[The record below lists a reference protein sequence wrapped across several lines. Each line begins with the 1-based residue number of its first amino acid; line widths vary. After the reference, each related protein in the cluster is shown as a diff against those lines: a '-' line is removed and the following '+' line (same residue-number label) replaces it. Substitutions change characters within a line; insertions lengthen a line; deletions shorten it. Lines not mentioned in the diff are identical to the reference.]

1 MWEGPHCPDN
11 LGVATFVADRRL
23 LILFIMSEPVYI
35 LGGGR
40 TDFKRNLKKEGKTI
54 RNLITEAG
62 KKALDDAKTDPAE
75 IQAATVGNF
84 NAGQFTK
91 QLHLGAFIPEID
103 PKLHGVPTIHTEGAC
118 ASGALSV
125 LLGAQWIMGGFHD
138 AVLVVGAEQQKT
150 MSSLDGSDVLGA
162 AADYHIEKPE
172 YGDFMF
178 PKLFGRIA
186 QIYIE
191 KYGASEKELSWVAFK
206 NYAHARLNP
215 LAQMRDADLTYD
227 CASQVSDKNP
237 SVAPPLKVS
246 DCSQITDGAASLVL
260 VSGKHLDRMG
270 LDKSKLPRLLG
281 FGSTTDYLALAKKDA
296 PTFST
301 ARKAAEKAFGMANLK
316 PRDMHGAE
324 VHDCFSITEIVA
336 YEILGLAESGK
347 GVELVKSGATA
358 LPQVRPEKAKASFQI
373 PVNAGGG
380 LIADGHPVGATGVRQ
395 VFEAYQQLTEQAGA
409 RQIEDARKFLT
420 FNMGG
425 SLTTSVAMVWG
436 RE

>member
-1 MWEGPHCPDN
+1 MN
-11 LGVATFVADRRL
+11 
-23 LILFIMSEPVYI
+23 EPVYI

-54 RNLITEAG
+54 RDLITESG
-62 KKALDDAKTDPAE
+62 RKAIADAKIDPSQIE
-75 IQAATVGNF
+75 AAAVGNF

-103 PKLHGVPTIHTEGAC
+103 PKLHGIPTMHTEAAC
-118 ASGALSV
+118 ASGSLSV
-125 LLGAQWIMGGFHD
+125 LLGAQWVMGGFHD

-246 DCSQITDGAASLVL
+246 DCSQITDGAASVVL
-260 VSGKHLDRMG
+260 VSGKYLDRMG
-270 LDKSKLPRLLG
+270 IDKSKLVQLLG

-336 YEILGLAESGK
+336 YEILGLAEPGK
-347 GVELVKSGATA
+347 GAELAMSGATA
-358 LPQVRPEKAKASFQI
+358 LPQVRGEHITGSVAWEI

-380 LIADGHPVGATGVRQ
+380 LIGDGHPVGATGVRQ

-409 RQIEDARKFLT
+409 RQIAGAKKYLT

-425 SLTTSVAMVWG
+425 SLTTAVAMVWG
-436 RE
+436 RD

>member
-11 LGVATFVADRRL
+11 LGVATFVAARRL
-23 LILFIMSEPVYI
+23 PILFIMSESVYI

-54 RNLITEAG
+54 RHIIIEAG
-62 KKALDDAKTDPAE
+62 KRAIDDAKIDPAE
-75 IQAATVGNF
+75 IQAGAVGNF

-91 QLHLGAFIPEID
+91 QLQLGAFIPEID
-103 PKLHGVPTIHTEGAC
+103 PKLRGIPTMHTEAAC
-118 ASGALSV
+118 ASGALCV
-125 LLGAQWIMGGFHD
+125 LLGAEWIIGGFYD
-138 AVLVVGAEQQKT
+138 VVLVVGAEQQKT

-162 AADYHIEKPE
+162 AADYHNEKPE

-191 KYGASEKELSWVAFK
+191 KYGATE
-206 NYAHARLNP
+206 
-215 LAQMRDADLTYD
+215 ADL
-227 CASQVSDKNP
+227 A
-237 SVAPPLKVS
+237 
-246 DCSQITDGAASLVL
+246 LVE
-260 VSGKHLDRMG
+260 
-270 LDKSKLPRLLG
+270 
-281 FGSTTDYLALAKKDA
+281 KDA
-296 PTFST
+296 PTFSV
-301 ARKAAEKAFGMANLK
+301 ARKAAEKAFRMANLT
-316 PRDMHGAE
+316 PRDLQGAE

-358 LPQVRPEKAKASFQI
+358 LPQVRTEKFKGPFQI

-395 VFEAYQQLTEQAGA
+395 VFEAYQQLTEQGGA
-409 RQIEDARKFLT
+409 RQIENAKRFLT

>member
-1 MWEGPHCPDN
+1 MN
-11 LGVATFVADRRL
+11 
-23 LILFIMSEPVYI
+23 EPVYI
-35 LGGGR
+35 LGASR

-54 RNLITEAG
+54 RHLITEVG
-62 KKALDDAKTDPAE
+62 KKALEDAQIDPGQ
-75 IQAATVGNF
+75 IQAAAVGNF

-103 PKLHGVPTIHTEGAC
+103 DKLHGIPTMHTEAAC

-125 LLGAQWIMGGFHD
+125 LLGAHWIAGGFHD

-186 QIYIE
+186 QVYID
-191 KYGASEKELSWVAFK
+191 KYGASPDDLAAVAFK
-206 NYAHARLNP
+206 NYAHAALNP
-215 LAQMRDADLTYD
+215 LAQMREANLTYD

-237 SVAPPLKVS
+237 SVAPPLRVS
-246 DCSQITDGAASLVL
+246 DCSQITDGSASLIL
-260 VSGKHLDRMG
+260 VSGKFLDRIG
-270 LDKSKLPRLLG
+270 RDKSKLPRLLG
-281 FGSTTDYLALAKKDA
+281 YGHTTDYLALEKKDV

-301 ARKAAEKAFGMANLK
+301 SRKAAQNAFKMANLK
-316 PRDMHGAE
+316 PRDLDGAE

-336 YEILGLAESGK
+336 YEILGLAEPGK
-347 GVELVKSGATA
+347 GAELAKSGATA
-358 LPQVRPEKAKASFQI
+358 LPQVRGEHVSGKIDFEI
-373 PVNAGGG
+373 PVNTGGG
-380 LIADGHPVGATGVRQ
+380 LIGDGHPVGATGVRQ
-395 VFEAYQQLTEQAGA
+395 VVEAYQHLTERAGA
-409 RQIEDARKFLT
+409 RQIENAKRFLT

-425 SLTTSVAMVWG
+425 SLTTSVAMIWG
-436 RE
+436 RD

>member
-1 MWEGPHCPDN
+1 M
-11 LGVATFVADRRL
+11 
-23 LILFIMSEPVYI
+23 EPVYI

-40 TDFKRNLKKEGKTI
+40 TDFKRNLKKEGKAL
-54 RNLITEAG
+54 RDLIIEAG
-62 KKALDDAKTDPAE
+62 QKALADAKIDPAE
-75 IQAATVGNF
+75 IQAAAVGNF

-103 PKLHGVPTIHTEGAC
+103 PKLHGIPTMHTEAAC
-118 ASGALSV
+118 ASGSLSV

-150 MSSLDGSDVLGA
+150 MSSRDGSDVLGA
-162 AADYHIEKPE
+162 AADFDVERPE

-186 QIYIE
+186 QIYID
-191 KYGASEKELSWVAFK
+191 KFGATPEQLAWVAYK
-206 NYAHARLNP
+206 NYAHAKLNP

-246 DCSQITDGAASLVL
+246 DCSQITDGAASVVL
-260 VSGKHLDRMG
+260 VSGKYCDNHG
-270 LDKSKLPRLLG
+270 IDKSKLPQLLG

-316 PRDMHGAE
+316 PRDMHGVE
-324 VHDCFSITEIVA
+324 VHDCFSITEICA
-336 YEILGLAESGK
+336 YEILGLAEPGK
-347 GVELVKSGATA
+347 GAELAMSGATA
-358 LPQVRPEKAKASFQI
+358 LPQVRGEHIKGNVAWEI
-373 PVNAGGG
+373 PVNTGGG
-380 LIADGHPVGATGVRQ
+380 LIGDGHPVGATGVRQ
-395 VFEAYQQLTEQAGA
+395 VLDAYQQLTEQSGPRQIAGA
-409 RQIEDARKFLT
+409 KKFLT

-436 RE
+436 RN

>member
-1 MWEGPHCPDN
+1 
-11 LGVATFVADRRL
+11 
-23 LILFIMSEPVYI
+23 MSETVYI

-40 TDFKRNLKKEGKTI
+40 TDFKRNLRKEGKTI
-54 RNLITEAG
+54 RDLIKEAG
-62 KKALDDAKTDPAE
+62 RKALDDAKIDPAE
-75 IQAATVGNF
+75 IEAAAVGNF

-103 PKLHGVPTIHTEGAC
+103 EKLHGIPTMHTEAAC

-150 MSSLDGSDVLGA
+150 MSSKDGSDVLGA
-162 AADYHIEKPE
+162 AADFEIERPE

-178 PKLFGRIA
+178 PKLFGKIA
-186 QIYIE
+186 EIYIE
-191 KYGASEKELSWVAFK
+191 KYGASPDDLAAVAYK

-215 LAQMRDADLTYD
+215 LAQMRDADLTYSD
-227 CASQVSDKNP
+227 ASQVSEKNP
-237 SVAPPLKVS
+237 SVAPPLRVS
-246 DCSQITDGAASLVL
+246 DCSQITDGAAAVVL
-260 VSGKHLDRMG
+260 VSGKYCDQHG
-270 LDKSKLPRLLG
+270 IDKSKLPRLLG
-281 FGSTTDYLALAKKDA
+281 FGHTTDYLALEKKDV

-336 YEILGLAESGK
+336 YEILGLAEPGK
-347 GVELVKSGATA
+347 GAELAKSGATA
-358 LPQVRPEKAKASFQI
+358 LPQVRGEHVSGKIDFEI
-373 PVNAGGG
+373 PVNTGGG
-380 LIADGHPVGATGVRQ
+380 LIGDGHPVGATGVRQ
-395 VFEAYQQLTEQAGA
+395 VLDAYQQLTEQAGA
-409 RQIEDARKFLT
+409 RQINGAKKFLT

-425 SLTTSVAMVWG
+425 SLTTSVAMIWG
-436 RE
+436 T

>member
-1 MWEGPHCPDN
+1 M
-11 LGVATFVADRRL
+11 
-23 LILFIMSEPVYI
+23 EPVYI
-35 LGGGR
+35 LGAGR
-40 TDFKRNLKKEGKTI
+40 TDFKRNMKKEGKTI

-62 KKALDDAKTDPAE
+62 KKALDDAKTDPTE
-75 IQAATVGNF
+75 IQAAAVGNF

-103 PKLHGVPTIHTEGAC
+103 PKLHGIPTMHTEAAC

-125 LLGAQWIMGGFHD
+125 LLGAQWIMGGFCD
-138 AVLVVGAEQQKT
+138 SVLVVGAEQQKT

-186 QIYIE
+186 QIYID
-191 KYGASEKELSWVAFK
+191 KYGASEEDLAWVAYK

-215 LAQMRDADLTYD
+215 LAQMREADLTYD
-227 CASQVSDKNP
+227 CASQLSDKNP
-237 SVAPPLKVS
+237 SVASPLKVS
-246 DCSQITDGAASLVL
+246 DCSQITDGAASIVL
-260 VSGKHLDRMG
+260 ASGKYLGKIGRDRT
-270 LDKSKLPRLLG
+270 KTARL
-281 FGSTTDYLALAKKDA
+281 FGYGHTTDFLPLDKKDA
-296 PTFST
+296 PTFSI
-301 ARKAAEKAFGMANLK
+301 ARKAAEKAFRMANLT
-316 PRDMHGAE
+316 PRNLQGAE

-358 LPQVRPEKAKASFQI
+358 LPQVRNEKFNGPFQI

-395 VFEAYQQLTEQAGA
+395 VFEAYQQLTEQAGV
-409 RQIEDARKFLT
+409 RQIENAKRFLT

>member
-1 MWEGPHCPDN
+1 MNE
-11 LGVATFVADRRL
+11 
-23 LILFIMSEPVYI
+23 VYI
-35 LGGGR
+35 LGGSR

-54 RNLITEAG
+54 RHLITEAG
-62 KKALDDAKTDPAE
+62 KRAIDDARIDPGE
-75 IQAATVGNF
+75 IQAGAVGNF

-91 QLHLGAFIPEID
+91 QLQLGAFIPEID
-103 PKLHGVPTIHTEGAC
+103 PKLRGIPTMHTEAAC

-125 LLGAQWIMGGFHD
+125 LLGAQWIMGGFYD

-162 AADYHIEKPE
+162 AADYHNEKPE

-191 KYGASEKELSWVAFK
+191 KYGASESDLAQVAWK
-206 NYAHARLNP
+206 NYAHAKLNP
-215 LAQMRDADLTYD
+215 LAQMRDADLTFD

-260 VSGKHLDRMG
+260 VSGKYLEKLGR
-270 LDKSKLPRLLG
+270 DKTKMARLLG
-281 FGSTTDYLALAKKDA
+281 FGHTTDYLPLDKKDV

-316 PRDMHGAE
+316 PRDVHGAE

-336 YEILGLAESGK
+336 YEILGLAEPGK
-347 GVELVKSGATA
+347 GAELAKSGATA
-358 LPQVRPEKAKASFQI
+358 LPQIRNQKSGKLPFEI
-373 PVNAGGG
+373 PVNTGGG
-380 LIADGHPVGATGVRQ
+380 LIGDGHPVGATGVRQ
-395 VFEAYQQLTEQAGA
+395 VFDAYQQLTAQAGA
-409 RQIEDARKFLT
+409 RQIENARRFLT

-425 SLTTSVAMVWG
+425 SLTTSVAMLWG
-436 RE
+436 RD

>member
-1 MWEGPHCPDN
+1 M
-11 LGVATFVADRRL
+11 
-23 LILFIMSEPVYI
+23 EPVFI

-54 RNLITEAG
+54 RDLITESG
-62 KKALDDAKTDPAE
+62 RKAIADAKIEPSE
-75 IQAATVGNF
+75 VEAAAVGNF

-103 PKLHGVPTIHTEGAC
+103 PALHGIPTMHTEAAC
-118 ASGALSV
+118 ASGSLSV
-125 LLGAQWIMGGFHD
+125 LLGAQWVMGGFHD

-162 AADYHIEKPE
+162 AADYHIERPE

-191 KYGASEKELSWVAFK
+191 KYGATEQQLAWVAYK

-215 LAQMRDADLTYD
+215 MAQMRDADLTYD
-227 CASQVSDKNP
+227 GASQVSDKNP

-246 DCSQITDGAASLVL
+246 DCSQITDGSAAVVL
-260 VSGKHLDRMG
+260 VSGKYMDRMG
-270 LDKSKLPRLLG
+270 LDKSKYPRMLG
-281 FGSTTDYLALAKKDA
+281 FGSTTDYLALEKKDA

-301 ARKAAEKAFGMANLK
+301 ATKAAQKAFNMTSGLT
-316 PRDMHGAE
+316 PRDMHGVE
-324 VHDCFSITEIVA
+324 VHDCFSITEICA
-336 YEILGLAESGK
+336 YEILGLAERGK
-347 GVELVKSGATA
+347 GAELAMSGATA
-358 LPQVRPEKAKASFQI
+358 LPQVRNEKVGGSISWEI
-373 PVNAGGG
+373 PVNTGGG
-380 LIADGHPVGATGVRQ
+380 LIGDGHPVGATGVRQ
-395 VFEAYQQLTEQAGA
+395 VFDAYQQLTEQANA
-409 RQIEDARKFLT
+409 RQINGCKKFLT

-425 SLTTSVAMVWG
+425 SLTTSVAMIWG
-436 RE
+436 RN

>member
-1 MWEGPHCPDN
+1 MNE
-11 LGVATFVADRRL
+11 VF
-23 LILFIMSEPVYI
+23 I

-54 RNLITEAG
+54 RHIIIEAG
-62 KKALDDAKTDPAE
+62 KKAIEDAKIDPAE
-75 IQAATVGNF
+75 IQAGVVGNF

-91 QLHLGAFIPEID
+91 QLQLGAFIPEID
-103 PKLHGVPTIHTEGAC
+103 LKLHGIPTIHTEAAC

-125 LLGAQWIMGGFHD
+125 LLGAEWIMGGFYD
-138 AVLVVGAEQQKT
+138 VVLVVGAEQQKT

-162 AADYHIEKPE
+162 AADYHNEKPE

-191 KYGASEKELSWVAFK
+191 KYGATEADLAQVAWK
-206 NYAHARLNP
+206 NYAHAKLNP
-215 LAQMRDADLTYD
+215 LAQMRDADLTLD

-246 DCSQITDGAASLVL
+246 DCSQITDGAASVIL
-260 VSGKHLDRMG
+260 VSGRYLEKISR
-270 LDKSKLPRLLG
+270 DKSNTVRLLG
-281 FGSTTDYLALAKKDA
+281 YGHTTDYLPLDKKDA

-301 ARKAAEKAFGMANLK
+301 ARKAAEKAFSMANLK
-316 PRDMHGAE
+316 PRDMQGAE

-336 YEILGLAESGK
+336 YEILGFAERGK

-358 LPQVRPEKAKASFQI
+358 LPQVRAEKVKASFTI

-380 LIADGHPVGATGVRQ
+380 LIGDGHPVGATGVRQ

-409 RQIEDARKFLT
+409 RQIENVKRFLT

-425 SLTTSVAMVWG
+425 SLTTSVAMIWG

>member
-1 MWEGPHCPDN
+1 M
-11 LGVATFVADRRL
+11 
-23 LILFIMSEPVYI
+23 EPVYI

-54 RNLITEAG
+54 RHLIIEAG
-62 KKALDDAKTDPAE
+62 QKALADAKIDAAE
-75 IQAATVGNF
+75 IQAAAVGNF

-91 QLHLGAFIPEID
+91 QLHLGGFVPEID
-103 PKLHGVPTIHTEGAC
+103 AKLHGIPTMHTEAAC
-118 ASGALSV
+118 ASGSVSV
-125 LLGAQWIMGGFHD
+125 LLGAQWIAGGFHD

-191 KYGASEKELSWVAFK
+191 KYGATEKELAWVAYK

-215 LAQMRDADLTYD
+215 MAQMRDADLTYD

-246 DCSQITDGAASLVL
+246 DCSQITDGSASVVL
-260 VSGKHLDRMG
+260 VSEKFMNKHG
-270 LDKSKLPRLLG
+270 LDKSKYPRMLG
-281 FGSTTDYLALAKKDA
+281 FGSTTDYLALEKKDA

-301 ARKAAEKAFGMANLK
+301 ARKAAEKAFGMTNGLK
-316 PRDMHGAE
+316 PRDMNGVE

-336 YEILGLAESGK
+336 YEILGLAEKGK
-347 GVELVKSGATA
+347 GFELAMSGATA
-358 LPQVRPEKAKASFQI
+358 LPQVRNESVSGKIDFEI
-373 PVNAGGG
+373 PVNTGGG
-380 LIADGHPVGATGVRQ
+380 LIGDGHPVGATGVRQ
-395 VFEAYQQLTEQAGA
+395 VYEAYQHLTGQAGA
-409 RQIEDARKFLT
+409 RQIEGAKKFLT

-425 SLTTSVAMVWG
+425 SLTTAVAMIWG
-436 RE
+436 RD